1 MPIWNN
7 LEKCETLLK
16 VEFCLFKACRLADI
30 SFPTLSRK
38 LLAAAA
44 GGKYLSAKQESN
56 FPEKIPQQAL
66 ILTGAYN
73 TKYNTK

>member
-16 VEFCLFKACRLADI
+16 VEFCLFKACRLANI

-38 LLAAAA
+38 LLAAT

-66 ILTGAYN
+66 ILTAAHN
-73 TKYNTK
+73 TIQLLK